1 MKEGI
6 GALGCPVLDLLKQS
20 SLKDHSLAMHCFN
33 KDVAICEQGKKIRK
47 GVRTVMERRLRMERQ
62 RLRREDYSNYFKA
75 VLKMVGLDNIY
86 PKLCQF

>member
-33 KDVAICEQGKKIRK
+33 KDVAICEQGKKTRK
-47 GVRTVMERRLRMERQ
+47 GVRTVMERRLWMEHP
-62 RLRREDYSNYFKA
+62 EVEKG
-75 VLKMVGLDNIY
+75 GL
-86 PKLCQF
+86 LQLL